1 MRVSELAEALST
13 TADTVRYY
21 TRQGFLRPL
30 KDAQNG
36 YKFYRSEDIQRLR
49 FILSARQLGFAVE
62 DIGRILAE
70 ADGGQRPCATT
81 RALLAQRLAET
92 EQRFQQML
100 ELRETMRT
108 ALQRW
113 EEQGDE
119 APAPAGI
126 CPLIEDFACDGKS
139 VHADGVHADS
149 DVS

>member
-21 TRQGFLRPL
+21 TRQSFLRPL

-36 YKFYRSEDIQRLR
+36 YKCYRDEDIQRLR
-49 FILSARQLGFAVE
+49 FILSARQLGLAVE

-100 ELRETMRT
+100 ELRETMRM

-113 EEQGDE
+113 EKQSDE
-119 APAPAGI
+119 APATVGI
-126 CPLIEDFACDGKS
+126 CPLIEGFAGDVDS
-139 VHADGVHADS
+139 VS
-149 DVS
+149 RR